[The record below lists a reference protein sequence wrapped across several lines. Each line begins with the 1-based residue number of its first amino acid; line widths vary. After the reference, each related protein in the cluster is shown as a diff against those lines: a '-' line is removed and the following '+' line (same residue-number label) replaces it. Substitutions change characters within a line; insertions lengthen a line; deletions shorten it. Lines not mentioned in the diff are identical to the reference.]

1 MEKDPIAELLRLY
14 VDFHEK
20 AETQPELEDEARAW
34 FKKLE
39 DGDEEALALWQWFRD
54 ESLKEFTD
62 IYDLLEVKFDSFN
75 GEAFYNDKMA
85 EIDQLL
91 QDKHLLHESKGAQI
105 VDLEKY
111 NLNPALIKKSDGSSL
126 YITRDLS
133 AALFRKRMYGFA
145 QALYV
150 VGAEQRNHF
159 DQLKAVLSEMG
170 FTWSKQI
177 HYIPFGLMS
186 LNGKKMS
193 TRKGNIVQLEDV
205 LNDSIKLARQQIA
218 EKNPDLANADEV
230 AQQVGVGAVIFHDL
244 KNERTNSID
253 FKLADVVKFEG
264 ETGPYVQYAHARAES
279 ILRKAG
285 QPTFN
290 DEMHLTLSGDEAWGI
305 LTRLGQYSEVI
316 ERAAKEYDPSLIG
329 KYALAL
335 AKDFNQYY
343 AHTRILV
350 DDDEKL
356 ARLALVKAVSEVLKS
371 ALALLEVK
379 APDEM

>member
-1 MEKDPIAELLRLY
+1 M
-14 VDFHEK
+14 
-20 AETQPELEDEARAW
+20 
-34 FKKLE
+34 
-39 DGDEEALALWQWFRD
+39 
-54 ESLKEFTD
+54 
-62 IYDLLEVKFDSFN
+62 
-75 GEAFYNDKMA
+75 
-85 EIDQLL
+85 
-91 QDKHLLHESKGAQI
+91 
-105 VDLEKY
+105 
-111 NLNPALIKKSDGSSL
+111 
-126 YITRDLS
+126 
-133 AALFRKRMYGFA
+133 
-145 QALYV
+145 
-150 VGAEQRNHF
+150 
-159 DQLKAVLSEMG
+159 
-170 FTWSKQI
+170 
-177 HYIPFGLMS
+177 
-186 LNGKKMS
+186 
-193 TRKGNIVQLEDV
+193 
-205 LNDSIKLARQQIA
+205 
-218 EKNPDLANADEV
+218 
-230 AQQVGVGAVIFHDL
+230 
-244 KNERTNSID
+244 
-253 FKLADVVKFEG
+253 VKFEG

-371 ALALLEVK
+371 ALALLGVK